1 MTKYL
6 IIGSLAWIIVTGL
19 AVAAFAGDSTTPS
32 PFELLVPTVIEV
44 EDLGPLPRRWT
55 DEQAYAHLDEDAPMP
70 VPVPLPAGLWLLAGA
85 LVALRVIK

>member
-1 MTKYL
+1 MTKYMV
-6 IIGSLAWIIVTGL
+6 IGTLAWIIVTGL
-19 AVAAFAGDSTTPS
+19 LVAAHAGDSVIPG
-32 PFELLVPTVIEV
+32 PFELLQPFVIEV